1 MGETMLDE
9 RLALGCVSGEKA
21 TAVPMRPNLTNKK
34 LGEYFREV
42 GGDLLARD
50 DGHAFAAQV
59 ALAPCH
65 VVGQVLV
72 GLNPLQGYWG
82 GMGGRVDSL
91 AKG

>member
-1 MGETMLDE
+1 MLDE

-50 DGHAFAAQV
+50 DGHALAAQV

-72 GLNPLQGYWG
+72 GGPTPPGVLGDGQSYRQP
-82 GMGGRVDSL
+82 D
-91 AKG
+91 KGFDFR